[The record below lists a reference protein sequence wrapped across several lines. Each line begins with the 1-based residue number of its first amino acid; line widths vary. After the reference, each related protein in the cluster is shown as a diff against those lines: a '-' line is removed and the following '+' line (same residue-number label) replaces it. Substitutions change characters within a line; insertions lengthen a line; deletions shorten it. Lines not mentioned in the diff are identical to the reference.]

1 MCEKIEAYANE
12 RRKENAKIYSA
23 ICMESLN
30 GMSKEDILKKSCMNL
45 LFLRMRQ
52 KSIIQNCSKTSN
64 KRKNK

>member
-30 GMSKEDILKKSCMNL
+30 GMSKEDILKKIMHEFTLSEDEAKEYYSEL
-45 LFLRMRQ
+45 LE
-52 KSIIQNCSKTSN
+52 N
-64 KRKNK
+64 K